1 MQISGQICK
10 LEVIIHFSFVKSV
23 SRQAKRTNLPS
34 FNEMKVMEYSYDVSE
49 IEILMNMQISGQI
62 CKIFQ

>member
-10 LEVIIHFSFVKSV
+10 LEAII
-23 SRQAKRTNLPS
+23 QAKRTNWPS

-49 IEILMNMQISGQI
+49 IEILMNIQISGQI
-62 CKIFQ
+62 CKLAAIIT